1 MPSRKL
7 HLRLWHP
14 AKRKRGVLILPDGNV
29 LPSHLHTAASVDLQT
44 DDAICEFGRGVRK
57 VHNLCAI
64 ELRNDVSA
72 VHGHFSSFQSPGF
85 SACSPSGAGCATQP
99 RPPLSYRPPVC
110 LPMFGSTSTC
120 IPSMSGPCCGSI
132 PVILA

>member
-44 DDAICEFGRGVRK
+44 DDAICEFWRRVRK

-72 VHGHFSSFQSPGF
+72 VHGHFEVIPVAMHQ
-85 SACSPSGAGCATQP
+85 
-99 RPPLSYRPPVC
+99 RPFDFC
-110 LPMFGSTSTC
+110 HGM
-120 IPSMSGPCCGSI
+120 SI
-132 PVILA
+132 PTATAALVPA